1 MKLFIINLWLF
12 FLIQPY
18 FRKKNFFLVRKPN
31 SNFFFQ
37 NFTGSYPK
45 ASEKLKK
52 FLNTSEEISS
62 TDLDQEKPPKRKRN
76 RTEKGRQLDE
86 VAEAAG
92 MENHPEK
99 NWSSSSKRSIFYLF
113 IF

>member
-1 MKLFIINLWLF
+1 MF
-12 FLIQPY
+12 FLIEPY
-18 FRKKNFFLVRKPN
+18 FRKKKFFLVRKPN

-86 VAEAAG
+86 AVEAAG
-92 MENHPEK
+92 IENNPEK
-99 NWSSSSKRSIFYLF
+99 KDQHRQNEVFFYSFVFKSSFN
-113 IF
+113 